1 MNRCDVAFV
10 RKVGF
15 RQRALLGLDVFES
28 SPKQLIQVL
37 NRIAA
42 LLDRVAFGFNF
53 MLDRSV
59 DRLALLVDRK
69 NCCVDSIF
77 L

>member
-1 MNRCDVAFV
+1 MNRCDVAV
-10 RKVGF
+10 GRKVGF
-15 RQRALLGLDVFES
+15 GQRVLDLDVFEF

-42 LLDRVAFGFNF
+42 LLDRVAVGFNF

-69 NCCVDSIF
+69 KCCVDSIF

>member
-1 MNRCDVAFV
+1 MVV
-10 RKVGF
+10 GRKVGF
-15 RQRALLGLDVFES
+15 GQRALLALDTFEP

-37 NRIAA
+37 NRVAA
-42 LLDRVAFGFNF
+42 LLDRVAVGFNF
-53 MLDRSV
+53 MLHISA

>member
-37 NRIAA
+37 NRVAA
-42 LLDRVAFGFNF
+42 LLDRVPVGFAFDGDEAGVVVLLQRAQQFGP
-53 MLDRSV
+53 V
-59 DRLALLVDRK
+59 DAATP
-69 NCCVDSIF
+69 
-77 L
+77 